1 MMAGTVRRSPPKL
14 PTVRLLLQDVAAGIR
29 ILRTRDGLDVSD
41 EQVLERARNIVTG
54 LVGNY
59 RIASLDP
66 VTGQTSGPTTGPTTT
81 QRTAR
86 RRPIVQLDLLAAL
99 DRTAAQIAKDQATD
113 A

>member
-1 MMAGTVRRSPPKL
+1 VRRPPSPKL
-14 PTVRLLLQDVAAGIR
+14 PTVRLLLQDIAAGIR
-29 ILRTRDGLDVSD
+29 VLRTRDGLDIAD
-41 EQVLERARNIVTG
+41 EQILERARNIVTG

-99 DRTAAQIAKDQATD
+99 DRTAAQIAKAHSSD

>member
-1 MMAGTVRRSPPKL
+1 VRRPPSPKL
-14 PTVRLLLQDVAAGIR
+14 PTVRALLQDVAAGIR
-29 ILRTRDGLDVSD
+29 VLRTRDGLDITD
-41 EQVLERARNIVTG
+41 EQILERARNIVTG

-99 DRTAAQIAKDQATD
+99 DRTAAQIAKAHSSD